1 MNFKKSLLPMV
12 ITIALSG
19 PAFAAVEFN
28 TKSKDE
34 LLKNPV
40 AGIEKQS
47 RLYYKIGGARPI
59 STPPVDYSE
68 INVGGDLKFGA
79 GYSCGKF
86 DPTLSL
92 QNFMNNLKDGAD
104 DAMNT
109 MANAATSAIASLPAL
124 VLQRNS
130 PDIYEL
136 LQTNTF
142 RAEEKYKF
150 NATSCQQMESQI
162 AKGEN
167 PYKQWTMFA
176 QSTEL
181 KEETES
187 NPDAN
192 EAMEKVKESGGDKGV
207 YFPVPGEGIVKAG
220 GVGQQ
225 PIKVTSSATVVGY
238 NTMLKRDPTEMSE
251 PANQSNI
258 DSRLVRTFPTP
269 EAAKKWMI
277 EVLGEHEIYTTET
290 PDNQPT
296 SIAGVGLLTKAS
308 KEQAEI
314 HKKLSEAIAIPT
326 VTGNSVNAD
335 AQALYSSLSTDSL
348 IIDDGLVSQLKN
360 RSPEE
365 QSLLINAL
373 AGEIA
378 LNKEVEKALV
388 ARRILISSLAQANL
402 KSAEQ
407 VSKEIEK
414 NITDLEKEIN
424 QSMFEYRLR
433 RELVSGLAQEIMKP
447 TIKNDAS
454 PNSELGNA
462 PSYQTKE

>member
-1 MNFKKSLLPMV
+1 MKLKKSLLSMA
-12 ITIALSG
+12 ILASLSG
-19 PAFAAVEFN
+19 PAIAAVEFN
-28 TKSKDE
+28 TRSNDE
-34 LLKNPV
+34 LLQNPV

-59 STPPVDYSE
+59 STPPVNYSE
-68 INVGGDLKFGA
+68 INVGTDLKFGA

-92 QNFMNNLKDGAD
+92 QNFMNQLTSGVD

-109 MANAATSAIASLPAL
+109 MQQAATSAVASLPAL
-124 VLQRNS
+124 IMQRNS

-136 LQTNTF
+136 LQTNVF
-142 RAEEKYKF
+142 RAEEKWKF
-150 NATSCQQMESQI
+150 NSASCQEMERKISN
-162 AKGEN
+162 GEN

-181 KEETES
+181 KEEAES

-192 EAMEKVKESGGDKGV
+192 DAMEKVQQNAGDSGV
-207 YFPVPGEGIVKAG
+207 YFPVPGKGVVKAG

-251 PANQSNI
+251 PADQSNI

-277 EVLGEHEIYTTET
+277 EVLGEQEIYTTDT
-290 PDNQPT
+290 PDNQPE
-296 SIAGVGLLTKAS
+296 SIAGTGLLTQAS

-314 HKKLSEAIAIPT
+314 HNKLLEAISTPSAS
-326 VTGNSVNAD
+326 GNSVNSEARG
-335 AQALYSSLSTDSL
+335 LYVSLSSESL
-348 IIDDGLVSQLKN
+348 IIDEGLIGQLKN
-360 RSPEE
+360 KSPEE
-365 QSLLINAL
+365 QTLLINAL
-373 AGEIA
+373 SGEIA
-378 LNKEVEKALV
+378 LNKEIEKALV

-402 KSAEQ
+402 NSAKQ
-407 VSKEIEK
+407 VSAEIEK

-462 PSYQTKE
+462 PSYQAKE